1 MKKVDLYWKTNHDWW
16 EYDDNLIPIM
26 KESAPPEAK
35 ASYQRYLKQVNDSE
49 AL

>member
-1 MKKVDLYWKTNHDWW
+1 MKKVDLYWKSNPAWW
-16 EYDDNLIPIM
+16 EYNKDLIPIM

-35 ASYQRYLKQVNDSE
+35 ASYERYIQQANEGE